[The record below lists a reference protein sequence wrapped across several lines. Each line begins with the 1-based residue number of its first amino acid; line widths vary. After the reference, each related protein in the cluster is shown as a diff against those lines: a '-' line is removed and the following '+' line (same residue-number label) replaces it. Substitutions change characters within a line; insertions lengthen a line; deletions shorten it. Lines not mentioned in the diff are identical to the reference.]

1 MLWCRELLPRS
12 NHFCNCCRRHLFRC
26 CPHSLAAVP
35 GAEMSDCGNWK
46 QYKWTLF
53 ISGCCCCCPCCCGG
67 CWCCRTCRAGSSRAI
82 VGVSELRALSS
93 GLSTHPAH
101 PPWLLTPPTI
111 LSHISWWNIRCLP
124 RQPRYRDMRYFSDWT
139 RLSSTWSG
147 SYSQSTDSNALKFVK
162 IPGNSLGFS
171 DIPEETSSQVA
182 RYANWKADKLRCSQ
196 AEANWHHHY
205 HHYHRSSC
213 QTDMVAW

>member
-1 MLWCRELLPRS
+1 MLPSLW
-12 NHFCNCCRRHLFRC
+12 
-26 CPHSLAAVP
+26 LAAVP

-53 ISGCCCCCPCCCGG
+53 ISGCCCCCPG
-67 CWCCRTCRAGSSRAI
+67 CWCRTCRAGSSRAI

-162 IPGNSLGFS
+162 IPGNSLGSS
-171 DIPEETSSQVA
+171 DIPEETSSQAERLTSSNAHKQIDIAIIIIITIGPAA
-182 RYANWKADKLRCSQ
+182 RLTRWQD
-196 AEANWHHHY
+196 
-205 HHYHRSSC
+205 
-213 QTDMVAW
+213 DMVAYGDMIK